1 MYIGLMRNLKNPSH
15 LSNTIAVLANGYG
28 IKLIYMRP
36 KDINIEKGTVDGK
49 ILLGNKWHGIKTKIP
64 SFIDISSFCFKKR
77 NMGVIRYLRNKTRL
91 SETGLNRVNKN
102 KLQKI
107 LNEDND
113 FKYLV
118 IPTKVIERFEDIMEF
133 IDDFKTIVIK
143 PLGGQFGRR
152 VFSVE
157 KTTERYKLLYK
168 DTEEVLSIDELKSF
182 YMDEIA
188 SGKFI
193 VQKYIHSKTL
203 NNHPFDCR
211 INVEKGGTGEWE
223 IARIY
228 MRVGIGQ
235 KVVSNLGQGGIV
247 SDSKSFLKANYKDNW
262 QDIYSSLIKVAH
274 TLPKRIE
281 ELRKSELMTLG
292 IDIGIDRDGSIYLF
306 EVNSAPGTTNLRA
319 QAAIRR
325 VEYYKYKLSV

>member
-91 SETGLNRVNKN
+91 SETGLNRENKN

-168 DTEEVLSIDELKSF
+168 DTEEVLSID
-182 YMDEIA
+182 
-188 SGKFI
+188 
-193 VQKYIHSKTL
+193 
-203 NNHPFDCR
+203 
-211 INVEKGGTGEWE
+211 
-223 IARIY
+223 
-228 MRVGIGQ
+228 
-235 KVVSNLGQGGIV
+235 
-247 SDSKSFLKANYKDNW
+247 
-262 QDIYSSLIKVAH
+262 
-274 TLPKRIE
+274 
-281 ELRKSELMTLG
+281 
-292 IDIGIDRDGSIYLF
+292 
-306 EVNSAPGTTNLRA
+306 
-319 QAAIRR
+319 
-325 VEYYKYKLSV
+325 